1 MPEKGHVSLET
12 ARFEEL
18 PGGRTKLTVQSV
30 FQTVADRD
38 GMSAAGMEKGVSEGF
53 ERLDELL
60 EKTRATV
67 NA

>member
-1 MPEKGHVSLET
+1 VSLET

-38 GMSAAGMEKGVSEGF
+38 GMSAARMEKGVSEGF